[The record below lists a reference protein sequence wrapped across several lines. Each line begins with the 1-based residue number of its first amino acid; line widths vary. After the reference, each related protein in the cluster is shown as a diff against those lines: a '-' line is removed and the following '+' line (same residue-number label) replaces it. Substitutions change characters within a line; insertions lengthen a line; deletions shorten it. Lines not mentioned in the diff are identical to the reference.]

1 MYRSGSISLLPQ
13 FLMAI
18 ILNRSWLMLIL
29 LLHQHDC
36 GVSGKPQVPCI
47 FIFGDSLSDSGNN
60 NQLLTSSK
68 ANYIP
73 YGIDFPSGPTG
84 RFTNGR
90 TAADFITQRL
100 GFENLIPPF
109 ANISASDILK
119 GVNYAS
125 GASGIRNDT
134 GSHLGAKISLG
145 LQIANHRAI
154 ASQIASRLGGDGKGR
169 QYLKKCLYYV
179 NIGSNDYLQNYFLP
193 QCFPT
198 SSIYNPEQ
206 FSEALIQE
214 YSQHLRALYEL
225 GSRKFALFGLF
236 LLGCV
241 PNELTNHGDG
251 SLLCVKEENRAV
263 LMFNDKLRGLV
274 DQLNEEFSD
283 AKFIYVNSALISSK
297 SPLLDGLRSIGKS
310 GCCQVRA
317 DGMCDPNKSPC
328 AERSLKMFF
337 DSFHPTEAA
346 NHFLATLAYKSL
358 FPIFAYPMDIS
369 HLVRL

>member
-1 MYRSGSISLLPQ
+1 M
-13 FLMAI
+13 
-18 ILNRSWLMLIL
+18 
-29 LLHQHDC
+29 QHGC
-36 GVSGKPQVPCI
+36 GVEGKPQIPCI

-60 NQLLTSSK
+60 NHLLTSAK
-68 ANYIP
+68 ANYFP

-90 TAADFITQRL
+90 TTADFITQRL

-109 ANISASDILK
+109 ANISDSDILK

-134 GSHLGAKISLG
+134 GTHLGAKISLE
-145 LQIANHRAI
+145 LQIENHRAMV
-154 ASQIASRLGGDGKGR
+154 SQIASKLGGPEKGR
-169 QYLKKCLYYV
+169 QYLNKCLYYV

-193 QCFPT
+193 QYFPT

-206 FSEALIQE
+206 FAEVLIQE
-214 YSQHLRALYEL
+214 YSQHLRALQEL

-241 PNELTNHGDG
+241 PNELMNHGDG
-251 SLLCVKEENRAV
+251 SLCVEEENRAV
-263 LMFNDKLRGLV
+263 LIFNDKLRQLV
-274 DQLNEEFSD
+274 DQFNKEFSD
-283 AKFIYVNSALISSK
+283 AKFIYINNALISSK

-310 GCCQVRA
+310 GCCPVRA

-328 AERSLKMFF
+328 AERKLNMFF
-337 DSFHPTEAA
+337 DSFHPTEAV
-346 NHFLATLAYKSL
+346 NKFLATFAYKSL
-358 FPIFAYPMDIS
+358 LPIFTYPMDIS
-369 HLVRL
+369 HLVHL